1 MTSSLFRTRMAQSAM
16 DAQDADNT
24 RTPGE
29 RRNFWRVNGVAL
41 PLLGFSMAFIAA
53 AVWLATLAPADARAL
68 VIGLLAVLAV
78 VGIFALFGFAV
89 GFFQLARGVSRP
101 TRLARA
107 IVDGSPAGHAVADS
121 HGDVIWCNNAWR
133 DLVGGEG
140 DQPAS
145 LERAS
150 RHAPEISE
158 ALYRLA
164 QAARQGRVA
173 HDELRFPAAP
183 GQGGDASPA
192 GAAGSPGQASW
203 RRVEARQLGAGRKAP
218 LLWTVTDVT
227 ADRDRQ
233 ERMFQELQHAI
244 DFLDQAPAG
253 FLSIEGDGDIG
264 YMNATLAGWLGIDL
278 ASAGAGG
285 VRLDEIVA
293 RGAAAQLLAASM
305 TGDGVDGIET
315 LDLDL
320 RRRDGHVLPVRVMH
334 RTPVDGSGRRLPSR
348 TLVLNRSSGRPST
361 GETSEGQRQAE
372 VRFAR
377 FFNNTPVA
385 IATIAGD
392 GAILQSNASFSRLFP
407 AEVVAGGVTGVVV
420 EKDAPQLEAALR
432 SAARQE
438 DVAPFDAQIAGDGGR
453 SARFYV
459 SSVDDAEGEG
469 EAAIIYAL
477 DTTEQRAL
485 EAQFAQA
492 QKMNAVGQL
501 AGGVAHDFNNVLQ
514 AIIGFSDL
522 LLAKHRPT
530 DPSFQDIMQIKGNAN
545 RAAALVRHLLA
556 FSRRQTLRPQVMQV
570 GDVLADVSLLL
581 KRLLGERVDLDVH
594 HGRDIWPVKADINQF
609 EQVIMNLSVNAR
621 DAMPDGGKVSIRTS
635 NVTAA
640 EARRYDDS
648 MPAADYVMIEVSDT
662 GVGMPPEVMVQ
673 IFEPFFTTKE
683 VGKGTGLGLST
694 VYGIVKQT
702 DGFILCDSEL
712 GRGTTFRIFLPRHVA
727 EEQPLKVEGG
737 AAVARQPA
745 ADLTGRGV
753 ILLVEDEE
761 AVRAFASRALSTR
774 GYTVL
779 EAASGRE
786 AISLLEERGEPVDLV
801 VSDVVMPEMDGPS
814 LLRELRA
821 RDIQARIVFVSGY
834 AEDAFRKNLP
844 EGEAFVFL
852 PKPFSLK
859 QLIEAVKAQM
869 E

>member
-1 MTSSLFRTRMAQSAM
+1 MTSSLFRTRMAQTATEAR
-16 DAQDADNT
+16 DASGPNAAS
-24 RTPGE
+24 E
-29 RRNFWRVNGVAL
+29 RRNVWRGHGVAL
-41 PLLGFSMAFIAA
+41 PLLLFSMAFIAT
-53 AVWLATLAPADARAL
+53 AVWLATLAPAEARAL
-68 VIGLLAVLAV
+68 VTGLLAVLAV
-78 VGIFALFGFAV
+78 IGIFALFGFAV

-121 HGDVIWCNNAWR
+121 HGDVIWCNGAWR
-133 DLVGGEG
+133 ELIGAEG
-140 DQPAS
+140 DQPAL

-164 QAARQGRVA
+164 QTARLGRSA
-173 HDELRFPAAP
+173 HDELRFPAAAS
-183 GQGGDASPA
+183 GGANGEA
-192 GAAGSPGQASW
+192 GASGQASW
-203 RRVEARQLGAGRKAP
+203 RRVEARLLGAGRKAP

-285 VRLDEIVA
+285 TRLDDIVA
-293 RGAAAQLLAASM
+293 RGAAAQLLAAPAA
-305 TGDGVDGIET
+305 GDGANGTET

-320 RRRDGHVLPVRVMH
+320 RRRDGHILPVRVMH
-334 RTPVDGSGRRLPSR
+334 RAPVSEDGQRLPSR
-348 TLVLNRSSGRPST
+348 TLVLNRSSGRPTVGAASD
-361 GETSEGQRQAE
+361 GQRQAE

-385 IATIAGD
+385 IATIGGD
-392 GAILQSNASFSRLFP
+392 GAILQCNASFSRLFP
-407 AEVVAGGVTGVVV
+407 ADVVAGGVNGIVA

-432 SAARQE
+432 AAARQE
-438 DVAPFDAQIAGDGGR
+438 EVAPFDAQIAGDGGR

-492 QKMNAVGQL
+492 QKMNAIGQL

-640 EARRYDDS
+640 EARGYDDS

-662 GVGMPPEVMVQ
+662 GVGMPPDVLVQ

-702 DGFILCDSEL
+702 DGFILCDSEP
-712 GRGTTFRIFLPRHVA
+712 GKGTTFRIFLPRHMA
-727 EEQPLKVEGG
+727 EEPPAKAGG
-737 AAVARQPA
+737 TAAARQPA

-786 AISLLEERGEPVDLV
+786 AIALLEERGEPVDLV

>member
-1 MTSSLFRTRMAQSAM
+1 MRASGARAP
-16 DAQDADNT
+16 D
-24 RTPGE
+24 E
-29 RRNFWRVNGVAL
+29 RRNFWRVNGMAL
-41 PLLGFSMAFIAA
+41 PLLVFSMAFIAA
-53 AVWLATLAPADARAL
+53 AVWLATLAPTNARSL

-121 HGDVIWCNNAWR
+121 HGDVIWCNDAWR
-133 DLVGGEG
+133 ALVGGGG

-164 QAARQGRVA
+164 QTARQGRVA
-173 HDELRFPAAP
+173 HDELRFLGAS
-183 GQGGDASPA
+183 GNGDDASFA
-192 GAAGSPGQASW
+192 REAGSFSQASSAVASW
-203 RRVEARQLGAGRKAP
+203 RRVEVRMLGTGRKAP

-285 VRLDEIVA
+285 ARLDDIVA
-293 RGAAAQLLAASM
+293 RGASAQLLAAP
-305 TGDGVDGIET
+305 TAGDGGGGTET

-320 RRRDGHVLPVRVMH
+320 RRRDGHILPVRVMH
-334 RTPVDGSGRRLPSR
+334 RTPVDANGRRLSSR

-361 GETSEGQRQAE
+361 GETSEAQRQAE

-392 GAILQSNASFSRLFP
+392 GSILQSNASFSRLFP
-407 AEVVAGGVTGVVV
+407 AEVVAGGVAGVVA

-432 SAARQE
+432 AAARQE

-621 DAMPDGGKVSIRTS
+621 DAMPEGGKVSIRTS
-635 NVTAA
+635 NVTAT

-712 GRGTTFRIFLPRHVA
+712 GKGTTFRIFLPRHVA
-727 EEQPLKVEGG
+727 EEPPVKAEG
-737 AAVARQPA
+737 AVVARQPA